1 MSMDGGRDARP
12 EGSGGA
18 GRAMSDRAA
27 ASDEELP
34 HTTLAPVPPA
44 SGRYGRAV
52 AWLGTVF
59 ALLFLAVT
67 AIILYEIV
75 MRYAFA
81 RPTIWVHET
90 TTFLC
95 GIGFIFGGLYAV
107 STDKHIRVVLLYD
120 RVRGK
125 ARRTLDVALSAIG
138 LVTMLFFA
146 FAAWTTAE
154 KAWFTPTGDFRLEST
169 GSIFNAP
176 YPALVKGFLLVTII
190 AIAVQFVVLMV
201 NYARGK
207 GNENRTDGERVA

>member
-1 MSMDGGRDARP
+1 MNEHGRGLPPGD
-12 EGSGGA
+12 
-18 GRAMSDRAA
+18 DVA
-27 ASDEELP
+27 ASDEDLP

-44 SGRYGRAV
+44 SGSYGRAV
-52 AWLGTVF
+52 AWLGSIF
-59 ALLFLAVT
+59 ALLFLVVT
-67 AIILYEIV
+67 GIILYEIV

-120 RVRGK
+120 RVRGG

-154 KAWFTPTGDFRLEST
+154 KAWFTPQGDLRLEST

-176 YPALVKGFLLVTII
+176 YPALVKGFLLVVII

-201 NYARGK
+201 NHARGT
-207 GNENRTDGERVA
+207 GDPEERA